1 MTNPTG
7 YTELDLVGF
16 TDKGEYS
23 PSANY
28 VQNDI
33 VQYNYVAWRCKV
45 DDTTGITPTE
55 GTNWTVFVGNPPLTS
70 VTGVK
75 GNAEST
81 YRSGNVNLTP
91 ANIGAYSKSEVDT
104 ALNGKLGT
112 SGASTNTTVAFTSND
127 LAANTTVK
135 TNTTTNQP
143 STVAKLSSNET
154 LASMFNKI
162 SSMFASIRKLWNTVG
177 STAIDTAYG
186 ATLTAQMANL
196 KSYNTYSTSETW
208 TGKYWIDGKKIYQRT
223 VSGTFSVSVTNSIV
237 EGSFNLQSGVDT
249 LVLVHGTV
257 QRCTK
262 DRYYYVPFTQM
273 ITSLQIFADVNVIKN
288 NQNVAKCYYQERS
301 STAAT
306 GLAYSITIEYTK
318 TT

>member
-45 DDTTGITPTE
+45 DDTTGITPIE
-55 GTNWTVFVGNPPLTS
+55 GTNWTVFVGNPPSTS

-75 GNAEST
+75 GNAETT
-81 YRSGNVNLTP
+81 YRTGNVNITHANLGMDTTP
-91 ANIGAYSKSEVDT
+91 TANSTNPVTSGALKT
-104 ALNGKLGT
+104 ALDGKLGT

-143 STVAKLSSNET
+143 STVAKLSSGET

-186 ATLTAQMANL
+186 TTLTAQMANL

-208 TGKYWIDGKKIYQRT
+208 TGKYWVDGKKIYRKVVDCGTLPINSEKT
-223 VSGTFSVSVTNSIV
+223 VDFDMSAI
-237 EGSFNLQSGVDT
+237 D
-249 LVLVHGTV
+249 
-257 QRCTK
+257 
-262 DRYYYVPFTQM
+262 
-273 ITSLQIFADVNVIKN
+273 NVINVYGICTDNISFQPIPYIWNELYIGAFVRKSN
-288 NQNVAKCYYQERS
+288 NKLYIWSNYNFSAFTSY
-301 STAAT
+301 
-306 GLAYSITIEYTK
+306 ITVEYTK